1 MGNFFSFCSV
11 FHLVDL
17 VHSVTYTCTKQLFL
31 FRFLPASN
39 LHVYSH
45 LTYHSTAYFISV
57 LADIWCFTG
66 TKVDMFWVKS
76 VRFVEG
82 PMTAHRNFEDFLRR
96 NFKFRI
102 FKPIMVMFWLAV
114 KGSFHAADCIR
125 LAGLTLVIH
134 FWWLSLVDGWSHI
147 HLFDVSFN
155 CDTTLNQWCCNSYLA
170 SRAKYCS

>member
-96 NFKFRI
+96 NFKFRKNGDVLVGCQG
-102 FKPIMVMFWLAV
+102 FL
-114 KGSFHAADCIR
+114 SRSR
-125 LAGLTLVIH
+125 LHQAGRFDPCHSLLVVITC
-134 FWWLSLVDGWSHI
+134 GWMESHSSVWRFI
-147 HLFDVSFN
+147 QLWHDFEPMML
-155 CDTTLNQWCCNSYLA
+155 
-170 SRAKYCS
+170 